1 MLSKNQ
7 KFWNAFARY
16 VQKPMLAMVAHQPTA
31 RLIADFNALL
41 VYKTPRDLRM
51 TPLKLTHDGTEIAA
65 TVCQSG
71 PQPTGGTMLYLHGGA
86 FMIGSLRMYRHL
98 VASLARAANQRGVY
112 LPYDLAPENAFPKA
126 LDQATAAYRALAAD
140 PDGGPVTLAGDS
152 AGGNLVFALLHR
164 ICRDGLPQPAAVV
177 ALSPIVDMRM
187 RAGSRRANAK
197 SDHLIPL
204 RWAMRGREGYLAGHD
219 PEDPEVSPVLGRF
232 TGAAP
237 CLFHVDETEILFDD
251 TQDMAARLRADG
263 VGTTVK
269 ITHGRTH
276 VWHLNVGRSPE
287 ADTAIS
293 EIGAFIRQTIAEAPN
308 KA

>member
-112 LPYDLAPENAFPKA
+112 LPYDLAPENAFPRRSIRRPR
-126 LDQATAAYRALAAD
+126 LIGRWPPIPTVD
-140 PDGGPVTLAGDS
+140 PSRWRGTVRGAIWCLPSCTGYAVMACRSPPPWSPCHRSWTCGCAPV
-152 AGGNLVFALLHR
+152 
-164 ICRDGLPQPAAVV
+164 
-177 ALSPIVDMRM
+177 
-187 RAGSRRANAK
+187 RAG
-197 SDHLIPL
+197 PT
-204 RWAMRGREGYLAGHD
+204 
-219 PEDPEVSPVLGRF
+219 PSP
-232 TGAAP
+232 
-237 CLFHVDETEILFDD
+237 
-251 TQDMAARLRADG
+251 
-263 VGTTVK
+263 TT
-269 ITHGRTH
+269 
-276 VWHLNVGRSPE
+276 
-287 ADTAIS
+287 
-293 EIGAFIRQTIAEAPN
+293 
-308 KA
+308 